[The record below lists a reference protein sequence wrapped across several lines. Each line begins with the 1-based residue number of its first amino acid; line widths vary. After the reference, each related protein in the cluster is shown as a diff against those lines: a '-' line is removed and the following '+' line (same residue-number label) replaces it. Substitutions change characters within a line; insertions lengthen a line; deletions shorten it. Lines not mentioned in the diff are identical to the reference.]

1 MEKGHTQIRILQI
14 LSKFDNGGIESFI
27 MNYYRSLDKNKFQ
40 FDFVCDE
47 NSTIPYEN
55 EIKKLGGKI
64 YRLPSCMHL
73 FRYTKEMMYLIKK
86 NKYQIVHANMNTLN
100 VIPLFSSWLAKAP
113 IRICHNHS
121 TIGKGEYKKNIFK
134 YILKPFSKVFPTH
147 LFACSL
153 HAAKWM
159 YGERTVDRGEVY
171 IIKNAIDIKKFLF
184 NESHRNKIRDQLKIG
199 NDSIVI
205 GHVVR
210 FCYQKNQEYLLE
222 IFKNYKIKNNN
233 SKLMLIGDGDKTNFK
248 SLISNYDLK
257 SDVIL
262 LESKNNIQDYY
273 SAMDVFI
280 LPSRYEGLGMVA
292 IEAQI
297 NGLYC
302 YLSNMVP
309 KEAII
314 SKNYSFFDLKNKDI
328 DIRVYNRNTIKNNI
342 NFESYDIDKACR
354 YLENIYTSLLD
365 EMEE

>member
-1 MEKGHTQIRILQI
+1 
-14 LSKFDNGGIESFI
+14 
-27 MNYYRSLDKNKFQ
+27 
-40 FDFVCDE
+40 
-47 NSTIPYEN
+47 
-55 EIKKLGGKI
+55 
-64 YRLPSCMHL
+64 
-73 FRYTKEMMYLIKK
+73 
-86 NKYQIVHANMNTLN
+86 MNTLN

-199 NDSIVI
+199 NDTIVI
-205 GHVVR
+205 GHVGI